1 MKRWNRGRLR
11 AFCMAAL
18 CAGLLCGCAPGI
30 VPARDMDMGA
40 DPLAG
45 VAIDP
50 DTGVRDT
57 VESLCSKEEI
67 RQAAAA
73 LVEAGV
79 LRREELEAMPLD
91 APASRAMLIR
101 LAVGAIGA
109 EVPAR
114 ERFETW
120 YAPFVKAGYAA
131 GLFVDSMADMS
142 FVPTDGFRMGERGYA
157 DMDRPITRYDAA
169 AILARTLPAGEYG
182 KTASADLEAELPEPL
197 RKKVELAVSA
207 GLLLPLEDGGFYG
220 ESRISNGQALVCVY
234 QAMKCGAR
242 RPDITVP
249 EKAPPVGRLLQQQ
262 RKVIHAAGRIAGQSG
277 REITYTNSAEALV
290 NAYRAGNRVIELDFM
305 QTADGRLACI
315 HKWNSS
321 YAPQI
326 TDGVP
331 ITLAQ
336 WLEANLLGELTPLC
350 LESLAD
356 FMRQHPDL
364 YVVTDVKD
372 DNIGAVEIIAAVCPD
387 LLDRF
392 VVQIYSDREYEAV
405 RQAGI
410 SNIIY
415 TLYNLSGAEKAD
427 TDHWV
432 EFAAEYSLV
441 GYAYPLEWFK
451 MDGYNEAMKETG
463 VPLFVHTV
471 NGREE
476 MEMCYDAGITAI
488 YTDHTA

>member
-1 MKRWNRGRLR
+1 
-11 AFCMAAL
+11 
-18 CAGLLCGCAPGI
+18 
-30 VPARDMDMGA
+30 
-40 DPLAG
+40 
-45 VAIDP
+45 
-50 DTGVRDT
+50 
-57 VESLCSKEEI
+57 
-67 RQAAAA
+67 
-73 LVEAGV
+73 
-79 LRREELEAMPLD
+79 
-91 APASRAMLIR
+91 
-101 LAVGAIGA
+101 
-109 EVPAR
+109 
-114 ERFETW
+114 
-120 YAPFVKAGYAA
+120 
-131 GLFVDSMADMS
+131 
-142 FVPTDGFRMGERGYA
+142 
-157 DMDRPITRYDAA
+157 
-169 AILARTLPAGEYG
+169 
-182 KTASADLEAELPEPL
+182 
-197 RKKVELAVSA
+197 
-207 GLLLPLEDGGFYG
+207 
-220 ESRISNGQALVCVY
+220 
-234 QAMKCGAR
+234 
-242 RPDITVP
+242 
-249 EKAPPVGRLLQQQ
+249 
-262 RKVIHAAGRIAGQSG
+262 
-277 REITYTNSAEALV
+277 
-290 NAYRAGNRVIELDFM
+290 M

-336 WLEANLLGELTPLC
+336 WLEADLLGELTPLC